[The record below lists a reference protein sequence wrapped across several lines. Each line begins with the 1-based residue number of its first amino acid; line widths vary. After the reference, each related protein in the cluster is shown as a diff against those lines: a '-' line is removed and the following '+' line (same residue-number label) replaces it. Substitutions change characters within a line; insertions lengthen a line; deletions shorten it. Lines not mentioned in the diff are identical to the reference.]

1 MKDNDQVYFKHSFG
15 KVSFY
20 VDILTNLMLEVWIG
34 NYVIYTSVKSK
45 LIPGFV
51 LPELT
56 YLS

>member
-20 VDILTNLMLEVWIG
+20 VDISTNLMLAVWIG
-34 NYVIYTSVKSK
+34 NYVIYTSVKWK

-51 LPELT
+51 LPEIT
-56 YLS
+56 